1 MKLLWTMIVSSY
13 DNHCSIDRS
22 FLTIMKHRFELV
34 TSLVCMKIKSP
45 PKNIYTFEMNL
56 HLDLIDKPYN
66 PLVNSGAISSTA
78 LLLNHAGRNDN
89 SSEEMSTTY
98 ELVHGCIKVKI
109 TIN

>member
-1 MKLLWTMIVSSY
+1 
-13 DNHCSIDRS
+13 
-22 FLTIMKHRFELV
+22 
-34 TSLVCMKIKSP
+34 
-45 PKNIYTFEMNL
+45 MNL
-56 HLDLIDKPYN
+56 HLNLIDKPYN